1 MQEIMKKKIILGTS
15 DAWSMSFPAYY
26 IEDCRISNYHS
37 IQFITANTE
46 DGFYHFV
53 ASKQNT
59 SNGCAKSGSYLGQ
72 NFYEIALH
80 GIFKLVF
87 TST

>member
-1 MQEIMKKKIILGTS
+1 MVGQSYRRPIV
-15 DAWSMSFPAYY
+15 PAYY
-26 IEDCRISNYHS
+26 IEDCRISDYHS

-46 DGFYHFV
+46 DGFYYFV

-72 NFYEIALH
+72 NLYEITLH
-80 GIFKLVF
+80 GIFNPVRPDVK
-87 TST
+87 S